1 MSLSSFVIIVLS
13 VVVVIFG
20 IFFALQ
26 SSEITDVFDDIPLPF
41 GSDLNVVI
49 EPESSIVGTVFA
61 IRADL
66 PKKETQDFTMRI
78 DSEEGSDFVV
88 LYDDGEHFDFEAGD
102 GIYKG
107 FFDSSGKSLG
117 EYEVFSDSQESVG
130 EFKLYE
136 PGCELVRGNPSEDK
150 INFVIL
156 PSGYDNYGD
165 FKKDAEDILS
175 GSDSLMEIEPFK
187 SNSGEFSFSLVNSSQ
202 DLGCQIGCRG
212 IDSIVC
218 CDDKKVLQEASQCHY
233 DNIFILVN
241 DDKLCGSASAYA
253 KVCAGNSLSNL
264 ALVHELGH
272 SFADL
277 ADEYIYADQY
287 GDYDIGSIN
296 NLNCAEEGCE
306 KWADITSG

>member
-1 MSLSSFVIIVLS
+1 MKMSLSSFVIIVLS

-175 GSDSLMEIEPFK
+175 GSK
-187 SNSGEFSFSLVNSSQ
+187 S
-202 DLGCQIGCRG
+202 
-212 IDSIVC
+212 
-218 CDDKKVLQEASQCHY
+218 
-233 DNIFILVN
+233 
-241 DDKLCGSASAYA
+241 
-253 KVCAGNSLSNL
+253 
-264 ALVHELGH
+264 
-272 SFADL
+272 
-277 ADEYIYADQY
+277 
-287 GDYDIGSIN
+287 
-296 NLNCAEEGCE
+296 
-306 KWADITSG
+306 